1 MLALTLAVALHVFAL
16 GLRTEFGD
24 LGYLLRRPS
33 KLLRSLAAMII
44 IMPIVAALIALA
56 FPLRAP
62 VEIML
67 VAVALAPVPPLLP
80 RKQAKAGGHDAYIV
94 SLLVIAALVSIIS
107 IPLLLEVLERVF
119 RTPLRMSPWAEAQIM
134 LRTVL
139 LPLAAGIAVRAL
151 APRFAQRIAAPIT
164 AFAAA
169 MLPVAGVAVIV
180 AAWPAVMSQLGDGT
194 ILAIAAFVAI
204 GLLVGHLLGGPDS
217 ADRTTLALSTAS
229 RHPGAAAAI
238 ASINFPQE
246 RAVIA
251 ALLLYLIIGGVVSA
265 LYLRW
270 RKAHA
275 PSAVPHAGAS

>member
-1 MLALTLAVALHVFAL
+1 
-16 GLRTEFGD
+16 
-24 LGYLLRRPS
+24 
-33 KLLRSLAAMII
+33 
-44 IMPIVAALIALA
+44 
-56 FPLRAP
+56 LRAP

-246 RAVIA
+246 RTVIA

-275 PSAVPHAGAS
+275 PSAVPHAGAP